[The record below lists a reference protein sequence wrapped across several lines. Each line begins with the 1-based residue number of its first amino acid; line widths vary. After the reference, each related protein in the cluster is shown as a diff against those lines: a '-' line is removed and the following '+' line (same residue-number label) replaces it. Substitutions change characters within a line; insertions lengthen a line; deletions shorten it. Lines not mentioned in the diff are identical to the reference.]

1 MTLSAL
7 FRNPFG
13 SRSANVPLIGTTP
26 KLDVSDAPPD
36 VRRLIRDHQY
46 FHVLAP
52 TDGVDYDDVSIACAW
67 RAVEHEMAL
76 VPQGDTQLRNETA
89 SAAHG
94 EVSIDPDDISTV
106 TVDACYI
113 DRTAVTN
120 AQYHRFVQAGCY
132 TDADL
137 WPEDI
142 LPMVLQFVDQSGR
155 PGPRTWDGGEPSKDM
170 LDHPVIGISW
180 YEANAY
186 AKWIGKR
193 LPTSAEWQRSATW
206 SRNLGNATTEVRY
219 PWGNSFDGTKAN
231 LWASGIRTTVPVTEY
246 ASGDTANGVRQLVG
260 NVWEWVNTQYFV
272 SGVDGVQVF
281 MEDSMGEIRG
291 GAFDT
296 YFRSQAT
303 NQFRTG
309 QPLTCRRPNL
319 GFRCCRG
326 LEDLA
331 AKTETIGTGDA
342 S

>member
-7 FRNPFG
+7 FRNPFAA
-13 SRSANVPLIGTTP
+13 RTANVPLVGTTS

-36 VRRLIRDHQY
+36 VRRLIRDKQY
-46 FHVLAP
+46 FQVLSP
-52 TDGVDYDDVSIACAW
+52 NDGVDYDEASIACAW
-67 RAVEHEMAL
+67 RAVEHEMAF
-76 VPQGDTQLRNETA
+76 VPQGDTQLRNENA

-94 EVSIDPDDISTV
+94 EISIDPADVSNV
-106 TVDACYI
+106 AVDACYI
-113 DRTAVTN
+113 DRTTVTN
-120 AQYHRFVQAGCY
+120 AQFHRFVQAGCY
-132 TDADL
+132 ADADL
-137 WPEDI
+137 WPEAI
-142 LPMVLQFVDQSGR
+142 LPMVLQFVDQTGR
-155 PGPRTWDGGEPSKDM
+155 PGPNTWSDGEPNKDI
-170 LDHPVIGISW
+170 LDHPVVGISW

-206 SRNLGNATTEVRY
+206 SRNLGNASSEVRY

-231 LWASGIRTTVPVTEY
+231 LWASGVRQTVPVTDY
-246 ASGDTANGVRQLVG
+246 ATGDTANGVRQLVG
-260 NVWEWVNTQYFV
+260 NVWEWVNTQYIV
-272 SGVDGVQVF
+272 SSGDGVQVF
-281 MEDSMGEIRG
+281 MEESMGEIRG

-303 NQFRTG
+303 TQFRTG
-309 QPLTCRRPNL
+309 QPLTHRRSNL

-331 AKTETIGTGDA
+331 AKPDTTATGDA